1 MRRQAAVVAICASL
15 ALAAASKS
23 QEMSRSKNR
32 AAHIFTGTV
41 SRVLSLPADGALAET
56 SRRYASVVVDRVEKG
71 YLSPQ
76 EEATI
81 EYYCGTP
88 DGEATD
94 LPNGCDVRVHCDHN
108 FALCSPNGFEVL
120 SAAEDSEKSAAE
132 DREVS
137 EAEESE
143 TIESG
148 HALLALSY
156 LHATR
161 PDVVSALDSRLEG
174 GLTWPEIVA
183 ALRANWMSSR
193 FLRERRPLEPPS
205 RRHGLSGV
213 VALTRDVTRKECTWL
228 ERGLQAGER
237 FRIYTGHTYGVISPE
252 GVAVQPIDAPHDAP
266 FVELPASALER
277 VLIDP

>member
-15 ALAAASKS
+15 ALAAGSKS
-23 QEMSRSKNR
+23 QEMSRSKKC

-88 DGEATD
+88 DGEAAD
-94 LPNGCDVRVHCDHN
+94 MPIFCDVRVHCDHN

-120 SAAEDSEKSAAE
+120 SAAEDS
-132 DREVS
+132 EVS